1 MNIGNYIMTPVVREA
16 VTPPPQPPVQAVT
29 NAATLVAQNVTL
41 QTRTQTTLAA
51 QAVGNSDASQS
62 GQSRN
67 QGGGAMDS
75 QASTLNARTNRSA
88 AGGGGGGRGGIV
100 NIRV

>member
-16 VTPPPQPPVQAVT
+16 VTPPPPPPASVAT

-41 QTRTQTTLAA
+41 QTRTQTSLAA
-51 QAVGNSDASQS
+51 QAVGNSDSSRS

-67 QGGGAMDS
+67 QGGGTGDTLS
-75 QASTLNARTNRSA
+75 GSLNARTNRTA
-88 AGGGGGGRGGIV
+88 AGGSAGGRGGIV
-100 NIRV
+100 NIHV

>member
-16 VTPPPQPPVQAVT
+16 LAPPPPPQAQVAT
-29 NAATLVAQNVTL
+29 NAAALVAQSVTV

-51 QAVGNSDASQS
+51 QAVGNSDASGS
-62 GQSRN
+62 GQARN
-67 QGGGAMDS
+67 QGGSATDS
-75 QASTLNARTNRSA
+75 QASVLNARTNRTA
-88 AGGGGGGRGGIV
+88 AGGAVSRGGIV

>member
-1 MNIGNYIMTPVVREA
+1 MNIGNYLMTPVVREA
-16 VTPPPQPPVQAVT
+16 VPPPPPQTSAAV

-51 QAVGNSDASQS
+51 QAVGNSDSS
-62 GQSRN
+62 GSSRSRN
-67 QGGGAMDS
+67 QGGSATDT
-75 QASTLNARTNRSA
+75 QAGVLNAQNNRTA
-88 AGGGGGGRGGIV
+88 AGGRGGIV

>member
-1 MNIGNYIMTPVVREA
+1 MNIGSYIMTPVVREA
-16 VTPPPQPPVQAVT
+16 VTPPPPPPAPVAT

-51 QAVGNSDASQS
+51 QAVGNSESSRS

-67 QGGGAMDS
+67 QGGGATDT
-75 QASTLNARTNRSA
+75 QASTLNARNNRVA
-88 AGGGGGGRGGIV
+88 AGGIGGRGGIV